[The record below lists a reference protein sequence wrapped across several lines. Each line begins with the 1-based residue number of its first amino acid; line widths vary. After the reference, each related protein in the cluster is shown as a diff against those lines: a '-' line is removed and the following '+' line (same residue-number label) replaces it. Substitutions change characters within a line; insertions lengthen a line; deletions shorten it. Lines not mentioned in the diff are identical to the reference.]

1 MSNNATW
8 YQSTHTL
15 RIIGD
20 KDPSL
25 EHIKHL
31 HDGLLAD
38 LVEAVMNGALPDREA
53 LRKVYGLPP
62 LKLMIVID
70 YGKTLEQVLE
80 AGKYDWVNSDVTPD
94 RFPIKGT
101 GVVEREAKIVHFGR
115 ICLPSKSRR
124 SSKRE
129 LAPRH
134 SRRIA
139 RVWIDISRNAEKIS
153 DRGSRVVCGRLRRS
167 LCRLPDQ
174 GRLGAPRRPRQVGW
188 WVGRRLPFPCLRKI
202 VL

>member
-101 GVVEREAKIVHFGR
+101 GVVEREAKIVHFGKDMSSEQVEAE
-115 ICLPSKSRR
+115 LEKKSLRPGTHEELLAFGSTYPEMQRKFPIVALGSSAVVYGGRCVVYLIRVDSERR
-124 SSKRE
+124 VGLGRWGGGWGGGCRF
-129 LAPRH
+129 LAF
-134 SRRIA
+134 A
-139 RVWIDISRNAEKIS
+139 K
-153 DRGSRVVCGRLRRS
+153 
-167 LCRLPDQ
+167 
-174 GRLGAPRRPRQVGW
+174 
-188 WVGRRLPFPCLRKI
+188 
-202 VL
+202 